1 MAISVKITTTKFF
14 VPSDPVLPPPHT
26 HDHVGCPFFLRLKQ
40 EFRITLKKKQNKTKS
55 VCVFCGDDAMPTI
68 HKKLLNLVSLK
79 FMNELARQV
88 YTQHNLKTHFF
99 FFFFREKKKQKQQ
112 EAKD

>member
-1 MAISVKITTTKFF
+1 MCVC
-14 VPSDPVLPPPHT
+14 V
-26 HDHVGCPFFLRLKQ
+26 C
-40 EFRITLKKKQNKTKS
+40 

-79 FMNELARQV
+79 FMNELLASRQV

-99 FFFFREKKKQKQQ
+99 FFFFFLRKKKQKQQ
-112 EAKD
+112 EGKD